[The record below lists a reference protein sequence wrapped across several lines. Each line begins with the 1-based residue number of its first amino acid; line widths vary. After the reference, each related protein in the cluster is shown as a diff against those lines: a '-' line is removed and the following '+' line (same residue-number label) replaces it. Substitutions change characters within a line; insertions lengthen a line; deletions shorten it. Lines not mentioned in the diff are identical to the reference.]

1 MDVGTRLLRE
11 ADGVEGLR
19 MVEEVLGLGDPALL
33 KGVDGA
39 EADAQT
45 EPWESGAGHC

>member
-1 MDVGTRLLRE
+1 
-11 ADGVEGLR
+11 
-19 MVEEVLGLGDPALL
+19 LL